1 MPEPPAPAHSPQHR
15 RHGER
20 RGSGDRGHACPA
32 PRGEVMGSGSAV
44 DRFHTCSPAVC
55 VEGLWVGS
63 TRVPCL
69 RGGGAAD
76 RSHACPFLRG
86 GDGGRSCMC
95 CCLAGGALGSAP
107 CVSLL
112 SVGCVG

>member
-1 MPEPPAPAHSPQHR
+1 MPAPPAPAHSPQHR
-15 RHGER
+15 RHGEC

-44 DRFHTCSPAVC
+44 DRLHACSPAVC

-69 RGGGAAD
+69 RGGGCGSVPRVSVSA
-76 RSHACPFLRG
+76 RG
-86 GDGGRSCMC
+86 
-95 CCLAGGALGSAP
+95 
-107 CVSLL
+107 
-112 SVGCVG
+112 